1 MKNTKR
7 WVVEGLLAGQVHIP
21 NEENGLPA
29 SYGELKLTP
38 YAFLVQNLHLREPV
52 DKKIY
57 LALEIPTNDDHVFIA
72 WQEMETFI
80 RALSMK
86 KNVWISVD
94 ILGMT
99 DKTEK
104 WPEGIEFLKTRTFSF
119 YKYSW
124 QPVDHYRDIKNRVR
138 NLAKNPPKSSGSLS
152 LKSFE
157 SDVERMNNSILVND
171 DYISKLIKDYIM
183 GLEEERSQ
191 PSLAL
196 LYFCKV
202 LERVG
207 KTEFGENLKKGFL
220 SSKTMRNMIA
230 EIGEELTIEE
240 NVMANKILRL
250 RGNMS
255 EAHLM
260 VEGEPDRKDLFICKK
275 MARFFVLK
283 AINSKI

>member
-1 MKNTKR
+1 MNNTKR

-21 NEENGLPA
+21 NKENNLPA

-38 YAFLVQNLHLREPV
+38 YAFLVQNLHLREPL

-57 LALEIPTNDDHVFIA
+57 LALELSTNDDHVFIA
-72 WQEMETFI
+72 WQEMETFV
-80 RALSMK
+80 RALGME

-99 DKTEK
+99 DKPEK
-104 WPEGIEFLKTRTFSF
+104 WPEGIEFLKRRTFSF
-119 YKYSW
+119 YKDSW

-138 NLAKNPPKSSGSLS
+138 NLAKNPPKKSGSLS

-157 SDVERMNNSILVND
+157 SGIERMNNPILVND
-171 DYISKLIKDYIM
+171 DYISELIKDYLM
-183 GLEEERSQ
+183 GLEEERSH

-196 LYFCKV
+196 LYFFKV

-207 KTEFGENLKKGFL
+207 KKEFGEKVKKGSL
-220 SSKTMRNMIA
+220 SLETMKNMINDM
-230 EIGEELTIEE
+230 GNELTTEKE
-240 NVMANKILRL
+240 VMAKKILQSRHT
-250 RGNMS
+250 MS

-260 VEGEPDRKDLFICKK
+260 DGGKPGREKLFPCKK